1 MPLSITFFYLRKS
14 NVKAFV
20 NQSVRTTERLNMD
33 NNENKNLSQHLLH
46 LKNSCNDL
54 KKDITNKENDAV
66 KLKDETSYTNEK
78 VKQLQQEREKL

>member
-1 MPLSITFFYLRKS
+1 MLRMLSSNFFFQFRRS

-20 NQSVRTTERLNMD
+20 NQSLRTSERLNME

-54 KKDITNKENDAV
+54 KKDINNKENDAV
-66 KLKDETSYTNEK
+66 KLKD
-78 VKQLQQEREKL
+78 